1 MVRSRDRTPS
11 PPLHRRW
18 GGRARTSPPAT
29 PPSPPSPAAS
39 SESSLPERLEHVKA
53 AVMQQQQQIS
63 SLLLNLGNSPMDRN
77 ALIQACEE
85 IDHNLCAQIQ
95 NTMELHQIISQHTD
109 GLRDIIRRT
118 SEMNYQLFLSQLPP
132 VQGTAPEST
141 GRSVICR
148 VCYSRAACMLVLPC
162 RHICACKSCEVTLTH
177 CPICAS
183 TKANAVEVS

>member
-1 MVRSRDRTPS
+1 
-11 PPLHRRW
+11 
-18 GGRARTSPPAT
+18 
-29 PPSPPSPAAS
+29 
-39 SESSLPERLEHVKA
+39 
-53 AVMQQQQQIS
+53 MQQQQQIS

-141 GRSVICR
+141 GRSIICS
-148 VCYSRAACMLVLPC
+148 VCYSCGTCMLMLPC
-162 RHICACKSCEVTLTH
+162 RHICACKSCEVILTH
-177 CPICAS
+177 CPICDS
-183 TKANAVEVS
+183 TKANAVEVGFI

>member
-1 MVRSRDRTPS
+1 
-11 PPLHRRW
+11 
-18 GGRARTSPPAT
+18 
-29 PPSPPSPAAS
+29 
-39 SESSLPERLEHVKA
+39 
-53 AVMQQQQQIS
+53 MQQQQQIS

-118 SEMNYQLFLSQLPP
+118 SEMNYQLFVCQLPP

>member
-1 MVRSRDRTPS
+1 
-11 PPLHRRW
+11 
-18 GGRARTSPPAT
+18 
-29 PPSPPSPAAS
+29 
-39 SESSLPERLEHVKA
+39 
-53 AVMQQQQQIS
+53 MQQQQQIS

-132 VQGTAPEST
+132 VQGAAPENT
-141 GRSVICR
+141 RRSVTCR
-148 VCYSRAACMLVLPC
+148 VCYSRAACMLLLPC
-162 RHICACKSCEVTLTH
+162 GHICACKSCEVILTH
-177 CPICAS
+177 CPICDS
-183 TKANAVEVS
+183 TKANAVEVGFI

>member
-1 MVRSRDRTPS
+1 
-11 PPLHRRW
+11 
-18 GGRARTSPPAT
+18 
-29 PPSPPSPAAS
+29 
-39 SESSLPERLEHVKA
+39 
-53 AVMQQQQQIS
+53 MQQQQQIS

-85 IDHNLCAQIQ
+85 IDHILCAQIQ

>member
-1 MVRSRDRTPS
+1 
-11 PPLHRRW
+11 
-18 GGRARTSPPAT
+18 
-29 PPSPPSPAAS
+29 
-39 SESSLPERLEHVKA
+39 
-53 AVMQQQQQIS
+53 MQQQQQIS

-162 RHICACKSCEVTLTH
+162 RHICACKSCEVTFTH

>member
-1 MVRSRDRTPS
+1 
-11 PPLHRRW
+11 
-18 GGRARTSPPAT
+18 
-29 PPSPPSPAAS
+29 
-39 SESSLPERLEHVKA
+39 
-53 AVMQQQQQIS
+53 MQQQQQIS

-141 GRSVICR
+141 GRSIICS
-148 VCYSRAACMLVLPC
+148 VCYSRGACMLMLPC
-162 RHICACKSCEVTLTH
+162 RHICACKSCEVILTH
-177 CPICAS
+177 CPICVS
-183 TKANAVEVS
+183 TKTNAVDVRFI

>member
-1 MVRSRDRTPS
+1 
-11 PPLHRRW
+11 
-18 GGRARTSPPAT
+18 
-29 PPSPPSPAAS
+29 
-39 SESSLPERLEHVKA
+39 
-53 AVMQQQQQIS
+53 MQQQQQIS

-148 VCYSRAACMLVLPC
+148 VCYSRAACMLLLPC
-162 RHICACKSCEVTLTH
+162 RHICACKSCEVILTH
-177 CPICAS
+177 CPICDS
-183 TKANAVEVS
+183 TKANAVEVGFI

>member
-1 MVRSRDRTPS
+1 
-11 PPLHRRW
+11 
-18 GGRARTSPPAT
+18 
-29 PPSPPSPAAS
+29 
-39 SESSLPERLEHVKA
+39 
-53 AVMQQQQQIS
+53 MQQQQQIS

-95 NTMELHQIISQHTD
+95 NTMELHQIISQHTN

-118 SEMNYQLFLSQLPP
+118 SEMNYQLFVSQLPP
-132 VQGTAPEST
+132 VQGTAPERT

>member
-1 MVRSRDRTPS
+1 
-11 PPLHRRW
+11 
-18 GGRARTSPPAT
+18 
-29 PPSPPSPAAS
+29 
-39 SESSLPERLEHVKA
+39 
-53 AVMQQQQQIS
+53 MQQQQQIS

-183 TKANAVEVS
+183 SKANAVEVS

>member
-1 MVRSRDRTPS
+1 
-11 PPLHRRW
+11 
-18 GGRARTSPPAT
+18 
-29 PPSPPSPAAS
+29 
-39 SESSLPERLEHVKA
+39 
-53 AVMQQQQQIS
+53 MQQQQQIS

-118 SEMNYQLFLSQLPP
+118 FEMNYQLFVSQLPP

>member
-1 MVRSRDRTPS
+1 
-11 PPLHRRW
+11 
-18 GGRARTSPPAT
+18 
-29 PPSPPSPAAS
+29 
-39 SESSLPERLEHVKA
+39 
-53 AVMQQQQQIS
+53 MQQQQQIS

-183 TKANAVEVS
+183 TKANAVEVI

>member
-1 MVRSRDRTPS
+1 
-11 PPLHRRW
+11 
-18 GGRARTSPPAT
+18 
-29 PPSPPSPAAS
+29 
-39 SESSLPERLEHVKA
+39 
-53 AVMQQQQQIS
+53 MQQQQQIS

-118 SEMNYQLFLSQLPP
+118 SEMNYQLFLCQLPP

>member
-1 MVRSRDRTPS
+1 
-11 PPLHRRW
+11 
-18 GGRARTSPPAT
+18 
-29 PPSPPSPAAS
+29 
-39 SESSLPERLEHVKA
+39 
-53 AVMQQQQQIS
+53 MQQQQQIS

-177 CPICAS
+177 CPVCAS

>member
-1 MVRSRDRTPS
+1 
-11 PPLHRRW
+11 
-18 GGRARTSPPAT
+18 
-29 PPSPPSPAAS
+29 
-39 SESSLPERLEHVKA
+39 
-53 AVMQQQQQIS
+53 MQQQQQIS

-162 RHICACKSCEVTLTH
+162 
-177 CPICAS
+177 
-183 TKANAVEVS
+183 

>member
-1 MVRSRDRTPS
+1 
-11 PPLHRRW
+11 
-18 GGRARTSPPAT
+18 
-29 PPSPPSPAAS
+29 
-39 SESSLPERLEHVKA
+39 
-53 AVMQQQQQIS
+53 MQQQQQIS

-183 TKANAVEVS
+183 TKVNAVEVS

>member
-1 MVRSRDRTPS
+1 
-11 PPLHRRW
+11 
-18 GGRARTSPPAT
+18 
-29 PPSPPSPAAS
+29 
-39 SESSLPERLEHVKA
+39 
-53 AVMQQQQQIS
+53 MQQQQQIS

-162 RHICACKSCEVTLTH
+162 RHICACKFCEVNLTL
-177 CPICAS
+177 CPICVS
-183 TKANAVEVS
+183 TKASPVEIRFI

>member
-1 MVRSRDRTPS
+1 
-11 PPLHRRW
+11 
-18 GGRARTSPPAT
+18 
-29 PPSPPSPAAS
+29 
-39 SESSLPERLEHVKA
+39 
-53 AVMQQQQQIS
+53 MQQQQQIS

-118 SEMNYQLFLSQLPP
+118 SEMNYQLFLCQLPP

-162 RHICACKSCEVTLTH
+162 RHICACKSCEVILTH
-177 CPICAS
+177 CPICDS
-183 TKANAVEVS
+183 TKANAVEVGFI

>member
-1 MVRSRDRTPS
+1 
-11 PPLHRRW
+11 
-18 GGRARTSPPAT
+18 
-29 PPSPPSPAAS
+29 
-39 SESSLPERLEHVKA
+39 
-53 AVMQQQQQIS
+53 MQQQQQIS

-118 SEMNYQLFLSQLPP
+118 SEMNYQLFLCQLPP

-183 TKANAVEVS
+183 TKANAVEVI

>member
-1 MVRSRDRTPS
+1 
-11 PPLHRRW
+11 
-18 GGRARTSPPAT
+18 
-29 PPSPPSPAAS
+29 
-39 SESSLPERLEHVKA
+39 
-53 AVMQQQQQIS
+53 MQQQQQIS

-118 SEMNYQLFLSQLPP
+118 FEMNYQLFVSQLPP

-162 RHICACKSCEVTLTH
+162 RHICACKSCEVILTH
-177 CPICAS
+177 CPICDS
-183 TKANAVEVS
+183 TKANAVEVGFI

>member
-1 MVRSRDRTPS
+1 
-11 PPLHRRW
+11 
-18 GGRARTSPPAT
+18 
-29 PPSPPSPAAS
+29 
-39 SESSLPERLEHVKA
+39 
-53 AVMQQQQQIS
+53 MQQQQQIS

-95 NTMELHQIISQHTD
+95 NTMELHQIISQQTD

-183 TKANAVEVS
+183 TKANAVEVI

>member
-1 MVRSRDRTPS
+1 
-11 PPLHRRW
+11 
-18 GGRARTSPPAT
+18 
-29 PPSPPSPAAS
+29 
-39 SESSLPERLEHVKA
+39 
-53 AVMQQQQQIS
+53 MQQQQQIS

-162 RHICACKSCEVTLTH
+162 RHICACKSCEVNLTH
-177 CPICAS
+177 CPICVS
-183 TKANAVEVS
+183 TKASAVEIRFI

>member
-1 MVRSRDRTPS
+1 
-11 PPLHRRW
+11 
-18 GGRARTSPPAT
+18 
-29 PPSPPSPAAS
+29 
-39 SESSLPERLEHVKA
+39 
-53 AVMQQQQQIS
+53 MQQQQQIS
-63 SLLLNLGNSPMDRN
+63 SLLWNLGNSPMDRN

-183 TKANAVEVS
+183 SKANAVEVS

>member
-1 MVRSRDRTPS
+1 
-11 PPLHRRW
+11 
-18 GGRARTSPPAT
+18 
-29 PPSPPSPAAS
+29 
-39 SESSLPERLEHVKA
+39 
-53 AVMQQQQQIS
+53 MQQQQQIS

-109 GLRDIIRRT
+109 GLGDIIRRT
-118 SEMNYQLFLSQLPP
+118 SEMNYQLFLCQLPP

-162 RHICACKSCEVTLTH
+162 RHICACNSCEVTLTH

>member
-1 MVRSRDRTPS
+1 
-11 PPLHRRW
+11 
-18 GGRARTSPPAT
+18 
-29 PPSPPSPAAS
+29 
-39 SESSLPERLEHVKA
+39 
-53 AVMQQQQQIS
+53 MQQQQQIS

>member
-1 MVRSRDRTPS
+1 
-11 PPLHRRW
+11 
-18 GGRARTSPPAT
+18 
-29 PPSPPSPAAS
+29 
-39 SESSLPERLEHVKA
+39 
-53 AVMQQQQQIS
+53 MQQQQQIS

-118 SEMNYQLFLSQLPP
+118 SEMNYQLFLCQLPP

-162 RHICACKSCEVTLTH
+162 RHICACNSCEVTLTH

>member
-1 MVRSRDRTPS
+1 
-11 PPLHRRW
+11 
-18 GGRARTSPPAT
+18 
-29 PPSPPSPAAS
+29 
-39 SESSLPERLEHVKA
+39 
-53 AVMQQQQQIS
+53 MQQQQQIS

-118 SEMNYQLFLSQLPP
+118 SEMNYQLFVSQLPP

>member
-1 MVRSRDRTPS
+1 
-11 PPLHRRW
+11 
-18 GGRARTSPPAT
+18 
-29 PPSPPSPAAS
+29 
-39 SESSLPERLEHVKA
+39 
-53 AVMQQQQQIS
+53 MQQQQQIS

-118 SEMNYQLFLSQLPP
+118 SEMNYQLFLCQLPP

-183 TKANAVEVS
+183 SKANAVEVS

>member
-11 PPLHRRW
+11 PPIHRRW

-39 SESSLPERLEHVKA
+39 SESSLAER
-53 AVMQQQQQIS
+53 
-63 SLLLNLGNSPMDRN
+63 
-77 ALIQACEE
+77 
-85 IDHNLCAQIQ
+85 